1 MLRDTNTYI
10 ITKRDPLNNMISD
23 LRNLLTRWK
32 NFSYIST
39 NKYKALYR
47 SEGILPRAYGL
58 PKIHKPG
65 TL

>member
-1 MLRDTNTYI
+1 
-10 ITKRDPLNNMISD
+10 MISD

-39 NKYKALYR
+39 KKYKALYR

-65 TL
+65 IPYRLIISSIDSPSMH